1 MSINFIQ
8 NIGSELASL
17 ESGRFST
24 HSSNFRNPPGNIDS
38 DSGNSDI
45 IGGANIK
52 QYVKLQSGRR
62 RVVRYGKRGGKY
74 YMKGGKK
81 HYIK

>member
-1 MSINFIQ
+1 MPIDFI
-8 NIGSELASL
+8 
-17 ESGRFST
+17 ST
-24 HSSNFRNPPGNIDS
+24 NNNNFRNLPE
-38 DSGNSDI
+38 I

-52 QYVKLQSGRR
+52 QYVKLQSGGR